1 MVAEMRETL
10 VKDKSVSTIGMHMR
24 NIRTLMNEAKRAG
37 VSKESQYPFGK
48 GLFEIKTGIGRKKG
62 LTKKLL
68 KVISDYKSGNKM
80 TNRYKD
86 FWIFIYEQEASV
98 SEPITQEEA
107 AENTPEKREYTIDEL
122 IDMLGPDIE
131 CENEAED
138 EDTSSS
144 EKEDNGEDIFA
155 ALDDWTEDD
164 DEEEFSDEIIDMF
177 DKHLKRKDSVT
188 LTLSGWKGI
197 SKNMRKLKRNANFI
211 LMKSSGYYLLLQRLD
226 CYWQYH

>member
-1 MVAEMRETL
+1 MT
-10 VKDKSVSTIGMHMR
+10 
-24 NIRTLMNEAKRAG
+24 
-37 VSKESQYPFGK
+37 
-48 GLFEIKTGIGRKKG
+48 RKKRTKEEQP
-62 LTKKLL
+62 LTTEVVGVKK
-68 KVISDYKSGNKM
+68 KSPK
-80 TNRYKD
+80 KKKAVEEKPVVVQ
-86 FWIFIYEQEASV
+86 EQEASV
-98 SEPITQEEA
+98 NEPITQEEA

-131 CENEAED
+131 CENEAEA

-155 ALDDWTEDD
+155 ILTLYVCQKQ
-164 DEEEFSDEIIDMF
+164 DMILCLI
-177 DKHLKRKDSVT
+177 KHLKRKDSVT

>member
-1 MVAEMRETL
+1 
-10 VKDKSVSTIGMHMR
+10 
-24 NIRTLMNEAKRAG
+24 
-37 VSKESQYPFGK
+37 
-48 GLFEIKTGIGRKKG
+48 
-62 LTKKLL
+62 
-68 KVISDYKSGNKM
+68 
-80 TNRYKD
+80 
-86 FWIFIYEQEASV
+86 
-98 SEPITQEEA
+98 
-107 AENTPEKREYTIDEL
+107 
-122 IDMLGPDIE
+122 MLGPDIE

-164 DEEEFSDEIIDMF
+164 DEEEFQMKSLICLI
-177 DKHLKRKDSVT
+177 KHLKRKDSVT